1 MNHKPLLA
9 ALFSALLVFSPL
21 AVKADDV
28 VNALPLDTETVSS
41 TQTAVML
48 TPYSTSTELTA
59 SAVADPEPIPVSP
72 APSSTVV
79 CLAIVEPNPLE
90 GPEWIALYGLTPST
104 TDALIGWSLFDAQ
117 SSLLKFS
124 TSTLL
129 LWDEGTFSI
138 RTELKSSRLNNGGDT
153 VILKTPS
160 GQDHDQLAYTETLK
174 GERWLRGDCASPWR
188 VSPERASAPTA
199 PAVAAAPPIVTP
211 PAPPAEPVEQPVVPT
226 PLPDAEA
233 PSSTTVTVPTEAV
246 DPVITVTIAEIEEA
260 LPMTSAPV
268 TATSGPATP
277 SSSVVTV
284 TQTQEPPLQTMLV
297 IERPPAAT
305 VAVTAPARAP
315 APPAPPAPVAATTN
329 TIKTRPPASNAP
341 SVKPP
346 VPKSS
351 KEETKNLP
359 IVEKKSSATGK
370 KTPTPAKSAGKPTV
384 AAKQPIAAKATRK
397 KAAPKLVAARQEPIF
412 TPLTMSALLTA
423 PEPFQGVRVRIMGRV
438 ASQKGVIA
446 ANRYVLINADGRG
459 LIVHATTKL
468 PSPPQG
474 TIIEVTG
481 TITLNDEGLW
491 LKQSTTDQWHAQT
504 MTDEEKKAAIPTRN
518 VNLVAPAQ
526 EDAWSNLTVEGK
538 VTAVQK
544 TSFDLDLDSGT
555 IRVRVSS
562 KLGYRTQRLQVG
574 DTVSVQGLLDLR
586 AEDPLIV
593 PQTVDAIQ
601 ILTRANLAGT
611 TTGAGAKAPVSYPWL
626 PVGAAASTL
635 GLSEGFRRLRDRQKR
650 RREEASFQA
659 LVQHHAQQERRELE

>member
-28 VNALPLDTETVSS
+28 VNALPLDTETTSS
-41 TQTAVML
+41 TQPAVML
-48 TPYSTSTELTA
+48 TPHPTSTEPTA
-59 SAVADPEPIPVSP
+59 SALPDPESIPVSP

-104 TDALIGWSLFDAQ
+104 TDALLDWSLFDAQ
-117 SSLLKFS
+117 GSLLKFS

-129 LWDEGTFSI
+129 LWDEGTSSV

-153 VILKTPS
+153 VILKTPG
-160 GQDHDQLAYTETLK
+160 GQEHDQLVYTNTLK
-174 GERWLRGDCASPWR
+174 GERWFRSDCTSPWR
-188 VSPERASAPTA
+188 SLPERVPPADQTPVTVTSPSSTETTA
-199 PAVAAAPPIVTP
+199 PPAIVTP
-211 PAPPAEPVEQPVVPT
+211 SSPVETAVPPADVSPTSTTSIVADVPT
-226 PLPDAEA
+226 D
-233 PSSTTVTVPTEAV
+233 AV
-246 DPVITVTIAEIEEA
+246 DPVMMVSTADISPLPEAEAEPEA
-260 LPMTSAPV
+260 
-268 TATSGPATP
+268 
-277 SSSVVTV
+277 
-284 TQTQEPPLQTMLV
+284 
-297 IERPPAAT
+297 
-305 VAVTAPARAP
+305 
-315 APPAPPAPVAATTN
+315 AATTN
-329 TIKTRPPASNAP
+329 TTSAGAEEAVVQTGLVIQSPPPSIIAPPATPAPMPKTAPAKAVPATSPSKIAAPIKTVAASTKKAAIAK
-341 SVKPP
+341 VEAA
-346 VPKSS
+346 
-351 KEETKNLP
+351 KEK
-359 IVEKKSSATGK
+359 
-370 KTPTPAKSAGKPTV
+370 TPAKTATSTKKTV
-384 AAKQPIAAKATRK
+384 APKTATK
-397 KAAPKLVAARQEPIF
+397 KASTASTKKEPIF

-474 TIIEVTG
+474 AIIEVTG

-491 LKQSTTDQWHAQT
+491 LKQSTTDQWLAQT

-526 EDAWSNLTVEGK
+526 EDAWSNLTIEGK

-555 IRVRVSS
+555 IRVRISS

-574 DTVSVQGLLDLR
+574 DTVAVQGLLDLR

-593 PQTVDAIQ
+593 PQTIEAIQ
-601 ILTRANLAGT
+601 IIKRANLAGT
-611 TTGAGAKAPVSYPWL
+611 TTGASTKAPVSYPWL